1 MPRKNQLNEQ
11 IKVTLPKGLH
21 AQFVSYCLA
30 KYGEQNLSFAV
41 RQLII
46 QELERWNLFF
56 YLTYFYS

>member
-1 MPRKNQLNEQ
+1 VTSKRTKQEQ

-21 AQFVSYCLA
+21 SQFVSYCLA

-46 QELERWNLFF
+46 QELQK
-56 YLTYFYS
+56 

>member
-21 AQFVSYCLA
+21 SQFVSYCLA
-30 KYGEQNLSFAV
+30 KYGEVNLSFAV

-46 QELERWNLFF
+46 QELER
-56 YLTYFYS
+56 